1 MACRTCAGRWR
12 LVAGRDTDETGPMDP
27 DSRAANIN
35 EFVERLAFTAEL
47 RDGTPVRVRPIAPKD
62 RDRLAEGWKHLS
74 ARSRYLRFL
83 QSKPTLSEKDLTYLT
98 EIDYDDHFAWA
109 AEELDTRDR
118 PGIGIA
124 RYIRSTDD
132 PAVAEAALAVVDDRQ
147 RMGLGRILLQALSDA
162 AHANGIERFR
172 AYVSMNN
179 QQVLDSLGA
188 IGATRSAAEGG
199 MVMLELPVPTA
210 SFDDSPLYQALRAVA
225 IVHAGD
231 DS

>member
-1 MACRTCAGRWR
+1 MGP
-12 LVAGRDTDETGPMDP
+12 DE
-27 DSRAANIN
+27 RAANIN
-35 EFVERLAFTAEL
+35 EFVERMAFTAEL
-47 RDGTPVRVRPIAPKD
+47 ADGTPIRVRPIAPKD
-62 RDRLAEGWKHLS
+62 RDRLAEGWQHLS

-83 QSKPTLSEKDLTYLT
+83 QSKPRLSDKDLTYLT

-109 AEELDTRDR
+109 AEALDTPDR
-118 PGIGIA
+118 PGLGIA
-124 RYIRSTDD
+124 RYIRATDD
-132 PAVAEAALAVVDDRQ
+132 PTVAEAALAVVDDHQ

-172 AYVSMNN
+172 AYVSMDN

-225 IVHAGD
+225 IVHAED
-231 DS
+231 DP